1 MKDVV
6 VIGGGAGG
14 VPAAI
19 RAAQL
24 VGEVAIVESKDF
36 GGLCM
41 NRGCVPF
48 GHMMVASGII
58 GAISFGKKVGLS
70 VKEVSKDYP
79 ILKKRQ
85 DELIDFM
92 RMGVTTTL
100 KKNNVEIIQG
110 KGKIAGKGKFD
121 VDGKTVSCRNII
133 LATGSGWLKPDFPGG
148 DLEGVINSD
157 DLLNADELPKKVLL
171 FGRSP
176 WLLEIA
182 QFLNRFGSE
191 PLVATPDKSIIPEES
206 KTIRSRLRK
215 VLKDEGID
223 IKREAK
229 IAGASKAKG
238 GLSVELNSKEG
249 SETVTVD
256 KILYIERAG
265 SLKGLGLT
273 SIGLDENGEYLEVN
287 DKMETGAEGVY
298 AIGDLT
304 GPQSRHYSHFSSEG
318 GIVAAENA
326 MGLDSSMNPK
336 TFTRV
341 LFTQPQVAGVGLT
354 PKEAK
359 KAGHDVVVG
368 AAPYGMNPFGMLISE
383 NEGIV
388 EVVAEKKYG
397 EVLGA
402 HFIGA
407 GAAEM
412 VGQAILAIRMEATLE
427 ELATTSFPHPT
438 LSESLAEAARDALGR
453 HIYLP

>member
-1 MKDVV
+1 MKDIV

-14 VPAAI
+14 VPTAI

-24 VGEVAIVESKDF
+24 GGDVAIVESREV

-48 GHMMVASGII
+48 GHMMVASDIL
-58 GAISFGKKVGLS
+58 GAVAFGKKIGLS
-70 VKEVSKDYP
+70 FEGISKDYSV
-79 ILKKRQ
+79 LKQRQ
-85 DELIDFM
+85 EELIDFM
-92 RMGVTTTL
+92 RQGVTSTI
-100 KKNNVEIIQG
+100 KKNNIELIDG
-110 KGKIAGKGKFD
+110 KGKVAGKGK
-121 VDGKTVSCRNII
+121 VEVNGKIISCRKII
-133 LATGSGWLKPDFPGG
+133 LATGATWVKPDFAGG
-148 DLEGVINSD
+148 DLKEVINSD
-157 DLLNADELPKKVLL
+157 DFLNTDKLPKRVLL

-182 QFLNRFGSE
+182 QFLNRFDSE
-191 PLVATPDKSIIPEES
+191 VVVATQDKTILPDES

-215 VLKDEGID
+215 VLKDQGLS

-229 IAGASKAKG
+229 ITGASKGKG
-238 GLSVELNSKEG
+238 GLRVDLDSKEG
-249 SETVTVD
+249 NETVVVD
-256 KILYIERAG
+256 RILYIERTA

-287 DKMETGAEGVY
+287 DKMETKVEGVY

-304 GPQSRHYSHFSSEG
+304 GPQSKHYSHFSSEG

-326 MGLDSSMNPK
+326 MGLVSSMNPM

-341 LFTQPQVAGVGLT
+341 LFTQPQVASVGLT

-359 KAGHDVVVG
+359 KAGYDVVVG
-368 AAPYGMNPFGMLISE
+368 AAPYGMNPYGMLLAE

-388 EVVAEKKYG
+388 EVVGEKKYG

-402 HFIGA
+402 HFIGSNA
-407 GAAEM
+407 SEM
-412 VGQAILAIRMEATLE
+412 AGQAILAIQLEATLE
-427 ELATTSFPHPT
+427 DLARASFPHPT
-438 LSESLAEAARDALGR
+438 LSESFAEAARDALGR